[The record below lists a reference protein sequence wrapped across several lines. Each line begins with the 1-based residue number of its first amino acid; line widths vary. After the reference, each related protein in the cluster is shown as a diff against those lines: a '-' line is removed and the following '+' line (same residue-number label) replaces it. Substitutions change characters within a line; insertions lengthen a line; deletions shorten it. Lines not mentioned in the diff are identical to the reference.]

1 MRIVGQGIL
10 SAPEAGGP
18 RAVATFPTIT
28 PLADG
33 SLLASYSIGS
43 GKDTADLDLELRRSS
58 DGGWSWGDP
67 VRPFETSFGGRR
79 GSLKAGPI
87 TALGGERLIVAAL
100 WIDREAFPGAPL
112 FNPDTEGCLPMAI
125 LVADSADSGAS
136 WSPWREVPMPDDVG
150 PPSLTTALLRLP
162 SGRLALS
169 VESNKPYLD
178 RSKWFQRVVYA
189 WSNDDGLTWT
199 EPRTVCADPTGR
211 IANWDQ
217 RTGVTREGDL
227 VAFTWTYDF
236 EGAGEVPPPH
246 WANATGKFA
255 VRDLDGSKVLVKLAE
270 NPFAFAKRCRPFLGQ
285 TDLTNYT
292 IQSDVRA
299 MEKRRQ
305 MGDIGIGAQ
314 RYELVL
320 FGSHQRLELQPWQ
333 PEVQRTARVDF
344 PWKKDTWYTM
354 KLEVQTIDGGK
365 VRARGKVW
373 ERGQPE
379 PAAWTIERV
388 DPIGSVKGAA
398 SLYADAPSAAG
409 GGSELYWDNIKV
421 FRNQ

>member
-1 MRIVGQGIL
+1 M
-10 SAPEAGGP
+10 
-18 RAVATFPTIT
+18 
-28 PLADG
+28 
-33 SLLASYSIGS
+33 
-43 GKDTADLDLELRRSS
+43 
-58 DGGWSWGDP
+58 
-67 VRPFETSFGGRR
+67 RPFETSFGGRR

-150 PPSLTTALLRLP
+150 PPSLTTSLLRLP

-236 EGAGEVPPPH
+236 EAVAYRNITRRISRDEGAT
-246 WANATGKFA
+246 W
-255 VRDLDGSKVLVKLAE
+255 SKPL
-270 NPFAFAKRCRPFLGQ
+270 
-285 TDLTNYT
+285 
-292 IQSDVRA
+292 
-299 MEKRRQ
+299 RRTPK
-305 MGDIGIGAQ
+305 
-314 RYELVL
+314 
-320 FGSHQRLELQPWQ
+320 PWQ
-333 PEVQRTARVDF
+333 
-344 PWKKDTWYTM
+344 
-354 KLEVQTIDGGK
+354 
-365 VRARGKVW
+365 
-373 ERGQPE
+373 
-379 PAAWTIERV
+379 
-388 DPIGSVKGAA
+388 
-398 SLYADAPSAAG
+398 
-409 GGSELYWDNIKV
+409 
-421 FRNQ
+421 

>member
-10 SAPEAGGP
+10 SAPEARGP

-28 PLADG
+28 ALADG

-236 EGAGEVPPPH
+236 EAVAYRNITRRISRDEGATWSDAEDLGFADQASHPAILPDGRVVLAWVDRFASRSIRARLSKRPDAAFQPETEVTIYQHPGIGGTSRQTTGDMLADMGLWTFGLPYAEALPDGGVLVVYYAGREGSMGIH
-246 WANATGKFA
+246 WARLA
-255 VRDLDGSKVLVKLAE
+255 LDS
-270 NPFAFAKRCRPFLGQ
+270 
-285 TDLTNYT
+285 
-292 IQSDVRA
+292 
-299 MEKRRQ
+299 
-305 MGDIGIGAQ
+305 
-314 RYELVL
+314 
-320 FGSHQRLELQPWQ
+320 
-333 PEVQRTARVDF
+333 
-344 PWKKDTWYTM
+344 
-354 KLEVQTIDGGK
+354 
-365 VRARGKVW
+365 
-373 ERGQPE
+373 
-379 PAAWTIERV
+379 
-388 DPIGSVKGAA
+388 
-398 SLYADAPSAAG
+398 SA
-409 GGSELYWDNIKV
+409 
-421 FRNQ
+421 